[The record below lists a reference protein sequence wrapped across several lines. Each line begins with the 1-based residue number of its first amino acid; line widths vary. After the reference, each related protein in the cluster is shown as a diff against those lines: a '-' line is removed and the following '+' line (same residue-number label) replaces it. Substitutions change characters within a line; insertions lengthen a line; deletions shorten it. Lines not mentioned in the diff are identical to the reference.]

1 MTETWNPLL
10 ILAPPAAF
18 LIYVLLVAALAGAG
32 RYLAG
37 PARVTALKTSTYAS
51 GEVPPQTA
59 AAPGYRPFFVVA
71 LFFTILHLGVL
82 MLGSSQFLPMSG
94 IYLVGLMLAL
104 IALILG

>member
-1 MTETWNPLL
+1 MSDSLNLSL
-10 ILAPPAAF
+10 ILTPPAAL
-18 LIYVLLVAALAGAG
+18 LIYVLLVAGLAAGG

-37 PARVTALKTSTYAS
+37 APKATPLKTNTYSS
-51 GEVPPQTA
+51 GEAPPQTA

-94 IYLVGLMLAL
+94 VYLVGLTLAL
-104 IALILG
+104 LALILG